1 MKEMTFE
8 IILKKLVTRHSP
20 HQETC
25 LKCKNVEEVYL
36 ALNCSK
42 CGNDFILNKNKILFS
57 FDIIKGFIFKYS
69 NTNLN
74 KEVDKK
80 LFSLIDDIKVE
91 LENNKNLSTDK
102 NMQTILKMFFNF
114 LLENKIILGNPSFN
128 ICVLP
133 DFTLFFNHQ
142 KLAEI
147 EEHFGSIEYSLPFFI
162 GSFAYIS
169 EYRDYLTPSM
179 WGRIKKI
186 F

>member
-1 MKEMTFE
+1 MTFE
-8 IILKKLVTRHSP
+8 IILKKLIIRHSP
-20 HQETC
+20 NQETC
-25 LKCKNVEEVYL
+25 RKCRNIEEVYL

-57 FDIIKGFIFKYS
+57 LDIIKGFIFKYS
-69 NTNLN
+69 NTHLN

-80 LFSLIDDIKVE
+80 LFSLIDDIKLE
-91 LENNKNLSTDK
+91 LENNIDLSSDK
-102 NMQTILKMFFNF
+102 NMQTILKTFFNF

-133 DFTLFFNHQ
+133 DFTLFFNDQ

-147 EEHFGSIEYSLPFFI
+147 EEHFGNIEFSLPFFI

-169 EYRDYLTPSM
+169 EYKNYLNPSI
-179 WGRIKKI
+179 WGKIKKI